1 MRIVDLTG
9 QKFGKVTILSVAF
22 TRKGHKYYNCKC
34 ECGNEKIMRGSQFTS
49 GKAKSCGCLLRKAQK
64 EFGISRRIIYKAF
77 GKEYTIEEIEQNF
90 MSRMTFYRR
99 IKAGMSVE
107 EALIKPVGYRFERE
121 KW

>member
-9 QKFGKVTILSVAF
+9 QKFGKITVLSFAY
-22 TRKGHKYYNCKC
+22 TTEHKYYNCKC
-34 ECGNEKIMRGSQFTS
+34 ECGNEKIIRGSQLTS
-49 GKAKSCGCLLRKAQK
+49 GKTKSCGCLLRKAQK
-64 EFGISRRIIYKAF
+64 ELGISRRIIYKAF

-107 EALIKPVGYRFERE
+107 EALIKPVGYRIERE